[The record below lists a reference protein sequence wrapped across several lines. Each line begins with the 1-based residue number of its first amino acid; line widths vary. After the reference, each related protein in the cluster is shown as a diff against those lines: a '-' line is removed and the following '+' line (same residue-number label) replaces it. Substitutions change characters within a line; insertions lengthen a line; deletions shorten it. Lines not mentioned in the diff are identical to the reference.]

1 VNLTCKKL
9 EPKKGPLVNAIFM
22 PKIKQHLVKLILF
35 VGMTSDHIF
44 ANSSPSPIYSSNV
57 LLLEKLVHFEFLLAI
72 VHIS

>member
-1 VNLTCKKL
+1 
-9 EPKKGPLVNAIFM
+9 M